1 MGPDRLSIGNLQ
13 VTVWRTAKFQP
24 RAHANIVYLPVVEGD
39 GQDVWERCRDISS
52 EEFVLVCISGM
63 DWDDAL
69 SPWECEGVFR
79 DDAPFQG
86 NAGETLRVF
95 VDQVIPAVERELSI
109 GDPIR
114 TIAGYSLGGLFAIW
128 SLVNCAAFQ
137 NAVSASGSLW
147 FPGFT
152 EYFEEHEF
160 PLRPK
165 SVYLSLGKKETR
177 TPSRLLCNV
186 ADATQLVYERLSS
199 QGVTSVFE
207 WNPGNHFKDPA
218 LRTAKGIAWVLG
230 QGAKDVACSSEAGS
244 R

>member
-24 RAHANIVYLPVVEGD
+24 RAQANIVYLPVVEGD
-39 GQDVWERCRDISS
+39 GQDVWGHCGNLVST
-52 EEFVLVCISGM
+52 EFALVCISGL
-63 DWDDAL
+63 DWNNAL
-69 SPWECEGVFR
+69 SPWECEGIFR
-79 DDAPFQG
+79 EDAPFLG
-86 NAGETLRVF
+86 NAKETLHVL
-95 VDQVIPAVERELSI
+95 VSQVIPMVERELSVH
-109 GDPIR
+109 DPAR

-128 SLVNCAAFQ
+128 SLANCAAFQ

-152 EYFEEHEF
+152 DYFERHEF
-160 PLRPK
+160 PLCPK

-186 ADATQLVYERLSS
+186 ADATQFVYERLCA
-199 QGVTSVFE
+199 QGIASVFE

-218 LRTAKGIAWVLG
+218 LRTAKGIAWVLET
-230 QGAKDVACSSEAGS
+230 VS
-244 R
+244 